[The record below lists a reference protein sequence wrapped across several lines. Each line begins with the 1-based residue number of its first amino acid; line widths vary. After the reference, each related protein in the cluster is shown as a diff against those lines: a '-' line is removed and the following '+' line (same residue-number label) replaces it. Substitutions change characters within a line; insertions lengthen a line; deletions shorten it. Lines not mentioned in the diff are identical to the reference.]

1 MSLEQYQ
8 TLAKQE
14 QLDIPNSIFSKLLQ
28 NLKIISSCLLFPWN
42 HTNLENLLIKDDST
56 FINPLT
62 KTYSSYINHEKYG
75 DIFQLKIPH
84 PLRTQLNN
92 SAISKEIRIKLE
104 KKIEETPILIFIH
117 GLGGNFQQF
126 DEIISNFNGITDILA
141 IDLPGSG
148 FSKFNNF
155 EKFNLSLENYCNC
168 IKEIIKINEFENRK
182 LIFIGHSYGCQIIL
196 KLLINQIL
204 NVKGLIILT
213 PPKISI
219 KKTIKENFLIK
230 FLNKFPIFFEI
241 FRKFDRINN
250 LNSKS
255 MNRLFNNLNLINDFI
270 KFKQFRF
277 NLLTN
282 SKNFL
287 NQLQN
292 WEPLTINELIKSSHI
307 IKSNN
312 GHILIIDGEKDLITQ
327 NGGESYF
334 NLFGETIS
342 SYKKIKNLG
351 HNLMLENC
359 EKVNYEIDF
368 FLQKIDSKL
377 NKKYV
382 DLLRSKLSEVE
393 VL

>member
-148 FSKFNNF
+148 FSKLLNF

-168 IKEIIKINEFENRK
+168 IKEIIKINKFENRK